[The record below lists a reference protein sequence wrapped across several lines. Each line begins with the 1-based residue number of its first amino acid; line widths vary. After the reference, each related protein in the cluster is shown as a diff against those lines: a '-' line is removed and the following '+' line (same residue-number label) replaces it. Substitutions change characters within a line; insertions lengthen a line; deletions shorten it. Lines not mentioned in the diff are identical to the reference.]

1 MVFALE
7 GLVWTNGTWL
17 SWRLECLV
25 VLSSEVTPIVFSAG
39 KGLCA
44 KLTLY
49 SDLGLTMFFS
59 QMASQRVR
67 SAKVLL
73 TLLTSR
79 HGRGK

>member
-7 GLVWTNGTWL
+7 GLVWANGTWV

-49 SDLGLTMFFS
+49 SDLGLFFS